1 MVTAASATDRLAPNA
16 TETVSATEIPKKAA
30 IADRVAAL
38 LAYPSEIRF
47 KDFEDPN
54 YSTT

>member
-1 MVTAASATDRLAPNA
+1 MATAASAPDNLPTNA
-16 TETVSATEIPKKAA
+16 TRAVSTAETPEKAA

-38 LAYPSEIRF
+38 LDCPSEIRF

-54 YSTT
+54 YSFA

>member
-1 MVTAASATDRLAPNA
+1 MATAASAPDHLPTNA
-16 TETVSATEIPKKAA
+16 TETVSVAETPKKAA

-38 LAYPSEIRF
+38 LVRPNEIRF

-54 YSTT
+54 LPFV

>member
-1 MVTAASATDRLAPNA
+1 MATVAPAPNQLPTNA
-16 TETVSATEIPKKAA
+16 TETLFVPEISKKAA
-30 IADRVAAL
+30 IAQRVAAL
-38 LAYPSEIRF
+38 LACPSEIRF

>member
-1 MVTAASATDRLAPNA
+1 MATAASAPDHLPTNA
-16 TETVSATEIPKKAA
+16 TESVSTAEIPKKAA

-38 LAYPSEIRF
+38 LVRPSEVRF

-54 YSTT
+54 YSFA

>member
-1 MVTAASATDRLAPNA
+1 MATAASAPDHLPTNA
-16 TETVSATEIPKKAA
+16 TETVSVAEIPKKAA

-38 LAYPSEIRF
+38 LVRPNEIRF

-54 YSTT
+54 YSFV

>member
-1 MVTAASATDRLAPNA
+1 MATAASAPDHLPTNA
-16 TETVSATEIPKKAA
+16 TETVSATEFPKRSA

-38 LAYPSEIRF
+38 LVCPSEIRF

-54 YSTT
+54 NTIT

>member
-1 MVTAASATDRLAPNA
+1 MATAASAPDHLPTNA
-16 TETVSATEIPKKAA
+16 TESVSTAEIPKKAA

-38 LAYPSEIRF
+38 LVRPGEVRF

-54 YSTT
+54 YSFA

>member
-1 MVTAASATDRLAPNA
+1 MASAASAPDRLPTNA
-16 TETVSATEIPKKAA
+16 TETPSAPEISKKAA

-38 LAYPSEIRF
+38 LVRPGEVRF

-54 YSTT
+54 YSFV

>member
-1 MVTAASATDRLAPNA
+1 MATAASAPDHLPTNA
-16 TETVSATEIPKKAA
+16 TETVSVVEIPKKAA

-38 LAYPSEIRF
+38 LVCPSEVQF

-54 YSTT
+54 ITIA